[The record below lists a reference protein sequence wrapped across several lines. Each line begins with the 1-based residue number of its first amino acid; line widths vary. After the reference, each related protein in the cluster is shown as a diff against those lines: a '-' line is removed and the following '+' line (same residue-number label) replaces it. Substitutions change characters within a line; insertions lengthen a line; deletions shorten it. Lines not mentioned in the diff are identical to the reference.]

1 MKEYFYNLITGERR
15 VLFGPILRPFLLL
28 ASLLFLVC
36 VKARLFLY
44 KAKLVRSE
52 RLPMPVISVG
62 NITWGGTGK
71 TPLVEAMLSWLYN
84 KGFAAV
90 LLTRGYGK
98 DEDRVIASNMEHTR
112 VISGKRRLLNALNY
126 CKENKAD
133 IFVLDDGF
141 QHFKIKR
148 DIDIVTVNAQLPFG
162 NNMLLPAG
170 FLREPLNAI
179 KRADIVVITKSDLV
193 PRQRLVEI
201 VSCVKNMSEDIM
213 ICRARHKPE
222 FFLTDSGQNK
232 PLEYIKN
239 KRVASVS
246 ALADNYSFA
255 KTIENLGAEIVS
267 SLFYIDHHRYAAGD
281 VKRIIKSLKEF
292 QVNILVTT
300 EKDWVKLAPMVKG
313 PIANGIE
320 FLVLRVKLEV
330 EEDEIF
336 YRRLSALLPG

>member
-1 MKEYFYNLITGERR
+1 MKGYFYNLITGERR
-15 VLFGPILRPFLLL
+15 VLLGPILRPFLLL
-28 ASLLFLVC
+28 ASLLFLAC
-36 VKARLFLY
+36 VRLRFFLY
-44 KAKLVRSE
+44 KARFMRS
-52 RLPMPVISVG
+52 RGLPAPVISVG

-71 TPLVEAMLSWLYN
+71 TPLVEAILSWLYD
-84 KGFAAV
+84 KGFTAV

-98 DEDRVIASNMEHTR
+98 DEDRVIASNMGHTR
-112 VISGKRRLLNALNY
+112 VISGERRLLNAINY

-148 DIDIVTVNAQLPFG
+148 DIDIVTVNAQSPFG

-193 PRQRLVEI
+193 PRQRLAEI
-201 VSCVKNMSEDIM
+201 ISCVKDVSKDIL

-222 FFLTDSGQNK
+222 FLLTDSGQNK

-239 KRVASVS
+239 KRVTSVS

-267 SLFYIDHHRYAAGD
+267 SLFYIDHHRYTAGD
-281 VKRIIKSLKEF
+281 VKKIIKSLNDF
-292 QVNILVTT
+292 HVNIVVTT

-313 PIANGIE
+313 PIAGGID

-336 YRRLSALLPG
+336 YRRLSAVLPG

>member
-98 DEDRVIASNMEHTR
+98 DEDRVIASNMEHIR

-126 CKENKAD
+126 SKKNKAD

-148 DIDIVTVNAQLPFG
+148 DIDIVTINAQSPFG
-162 NNMLLPAG
+162 NSMLLPAG
-170 FLREPLNAI
+170 CLREPLNAI

-193 PRQRLVEI
+193 SGQRLVEI
-201 VSCVKNMSEDIM
+201 ISCVKNISKDIM
-213 ICRARHKPE
+213 IFRARHNPE
-222 FFLTDSGQNK
+222 FFRTANRQKK
-232 PLEYIKN
+232 PLEYIKD
-239 KRVASVS
+239 KKVVSVS
-246 ALADNYSFA
+246 ALADNRSFT
-255 KTIENLGAEIVS
+255 KTIENLGAEIVFS
-267 SLFYIDHHRYAAGD
+267 PFYIDHHRYTAGD
-281 VKRIIKSLKEF
+281 VKRIIGSLKDF
-292 QVNILVTT
+292 HVNIVVTT
-300 EKDWVKLAPMVKG
+300 EKDWVKLESLVKE
-313 PIANGIE
+313 PIAGGIE
-320 FLVLRVKLEV
+320 FLVLKVKLEV

-336 YRRLSALLPG
+336 YRRLSAVLPD